1 MTDTDELRHERLASF
16 VDGLGR
22 VAGHADR
29 IQPLRQYV
37 KGLLLPGERKSI
49 EPMAARLEPARV
61 GGAHQSLHHLVAKA
75 GWNDQAMLAEVR
87 RQVLPSVLR
96 QGGIEAWVV
105 DDTGMPKCG
114 KHSVGVAHQYCG
126 QLGKQANCQVAVSLS
141 VSSWQA
147 SLPVA
152 YRLYLPE
159 AWCEDAQRRA
169 KTGVPESVKFQ
180 TKPALALDQIRQ
192 ALADQV
198 PAGVVLADAAYG
210 NGMPFRSA
218 LTGMGLQY
226 VVNVE
231 SHTTIWEPGYVP
243 VLPPPPKKLGRR
255 SRSEG
260 SPAASLEPISCK
272 QLALRLPQSAWHIVE
287 WRQGSR
293 GALSS
298 RFAAVRVRPAHG
310 DLRSKRTE
318 PHPEEWLLIEWPE
331 GEPQPTRYSLSTMP
345 LDTTLPTL
353 VKTAKHRWIIERDYE
368 ELKQELGLGHYEG
381 RNWRGFHHHATL
393 CIAAYGFLVAER
405 SLFSPSAHDGNP
417 GLRLR

>member
-1 MTDTDELRHERLASF
+1 
-16 VDGLGR
+16 
-22 VAGHADR
+22 
-29 IQPLRQYV
+29 
-37 KGLLLPGERKSI
+37 
-49 EPMAARLEPARV
+49 MAARLEPGRV
-61 GGAHQSLHHLVAKA
+61 RGAHQSLHHFVANA
-75 GWNDQAMLAEVR
+75 GWDDQAMLAEVR
-87 RQVLPSVLR
+87 RQVLPAMMR

-141 VSSWQA
+141 VCSWQA

-152 YRLYLPE
+152 WRLYLSE
-159 AWCEDAQRRA
+159 VWCGDKQRRLKA
-169 KTGVPESVKFQ
+169 GVPESVKFQ
-180 TKPALALDQIRQ
+180 TKPMLALDQIRQ
-192 ALADQV
+192 ALADQI
-198 PAGVVLADAAYG
+198 PKGVVLADAAYG

-231 SHTTIWEPGYVP
+231 SHTTVWKPGCVP
-243 VLPPPPKKLGRR
+243 VLPPRPKKLGRR
-255 SRSEG
+255 SRSG
-260 SPAASLEPISCK
+260 DSPAAELEPPEPVSCK
-272 QLALRLPQSAWHIVE
+272 ELALSLPESAWHTVE

-318 PHPEEWLLIEWPE
+318 PHAEEWLLIEWSE
-331 GEPQPTRYSLSTMP
+331 GEPQPTRYSLSNMP
-345 LDTTLPTL
+345 LDTTLTAL

-368 ELKQELGLGHYEG
+368 DLKQELGLGHYEG

-405 SLFSPSAHDGNP
+405 SLFFPTAHHGNP